1 MDARIG
7 ALRIKDERKLIMH
20 EEFNFRIEKQNNII
34 TIYSNNGEKWN
45 EIIYLSYE
53 NALWLINKLRP
64 MTFEELTNN
73 KKFDVK
79 EFEHIINDNEVLSI
93 KSCFVDRG
101 NCWFD
106 ISSYWDNKEYEYGT
120 MTLPFSI
127 IEQFEDKFYFKEF
140 VYPFLDE
147 LEKYLPD
154 EYKAKVIHQNL

>member
-1 MDARIG
+1 MFEI
-7 ALRIKDERKLIMH
+7 
-20 EEFNFRIEKQNNII
+20 FNYRIENQKDII
-34 TIYSNNGEKWN
+34 AVYSNNGESWDRVL
-45 EIIYLSYE
+45 YLSYE

-64 MTFEELTNN
+64 MTYEELTNN
-73 KKFDVK
+73 ETFNKEKEIVNFNYNILFFDYC
-79 EFEHIINDNEVLSI
+79 S
-93 KSCFVDRG
+93 VDRG

-106 ISSYWDNKEYEYGT
+106 ISLVWNNEDDKYGS

-154 EYKAKVIHQNL
+154 EYKEKIIHKKG

>member
-1 MDARIG
+1 M
-7 ALRIKDERKLIMH
+7 L
-20 EEFNFRIEKQNNII
+20 EEFNFRIEEIDGII
-34 TIYSNNGEKWN
+34 EIISNNGGNSCN
-45 EIIYLSYE
+45 ESLYLSYE

-73 KKFDVK
+73 LTFNK
-79 EFEHIINDNEVLSI
+79 EKI
-93 KSCFVDRG
+93 KYKPLNNRISLDFAFVDRG
-101 NCWFD
+101 NCWITVTSLWNEDYFLFG
-106 ISSYWDNKEYEYGT
+106 S

>member
-1 MDARIG
+1 
-7 ALRIKDERKLIMH
+7 MH
-20 EEFNFRIEKQNNII
+20 EEFNFRIEEIDGNI
-34 TIYSNNGEKWN
+34 
-45 EIIYLSYE
+45 EIISNSGGNSCNRSLYLSYE

-73 KKFDVK
+73 MKFDTKK
-79 EFEHIINDNEVLSI
+79 EIVDFKYNVLFFDY
-93 KSCFVDRG
+93 CFVDRG

-106 ISSYWDNKEYEYGT
+106 ISLVWNNNDSKYGS

-147 LEKYLPD
+147 LEKYLPN
-154 EYKAKVIHQNL
+154 EYKTKVIHQNQ

>member
-1 MDARIG
+1 MF
-7 ALRIKDERKLIMH
+7 EM
-20 EEFNFRIEKQNNII
+20 FNYRIENQKDII
-34 TIYSNNGEKWN
+34 AVYSNNGESWD
-45 EIIYLSYE
+45 EVLYLSYE

-64 MTFEELTNN
+64 MTYEELTNN
-73 KKFDVK
+73 KTFNKEKEIVNFNYNILFFDY
-79 EFEHIINDNEVLSI
+79 
-93 KSCFVDRG
+93 CFVDRG

-106 ISSYWDNKEYEYGT
+106 ISLVWNNEDDKYGS

-154 EYKAKVIHQNL
+154 EYREKIIHKKG

>member
-1 MDARIG
+1 M
-7 ALRIKDERKLIMH
+7 
-20 EEFNFRIEKQNNII
+20 
-34 TIYSNNGEKWN
+34 YSNNGESWDRVL
-45 EIIYLSYE
+45 YFSYE

-64 MTFEELTNN
+64 MTYEELTNN
-73 KKFDVK
+73 ETFNKEKEIVNFNYNILFFDY
-79 EFEHIINDNEVLSI
+79 
-93 KSCFVDRG
+93 CFVDRW

-106 ISSYWDNKEYEYGT
+106 ISLVWNNEDDKYGS

-154 EYKAKVIHQNL
+154 EYQEKIIHKKG